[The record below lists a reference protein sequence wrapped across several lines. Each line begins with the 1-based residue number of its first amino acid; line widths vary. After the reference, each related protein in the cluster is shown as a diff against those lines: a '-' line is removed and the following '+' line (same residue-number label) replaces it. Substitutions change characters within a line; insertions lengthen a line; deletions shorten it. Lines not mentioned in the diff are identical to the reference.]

1 MPQPYAPV
9 KFGLVWDLEQRHW
22 VHWDGNTQ
30 SPLGRNILAALGL
43 GAPLTGHH
51 GGLDFVL
58 VKRQTD
64 LSEKI
69 RAPRYPFAIDE
80 AAAKRGAAH
89 FAAQCASCHAGPE
102 GDQRLHDPAE
112 IGTEPNRARAFTPAQ
127 AGLFNKFFA
136 ELETPGYVPPK
147 VAPIRGTGKYFAAT
161 LAGVWARSPYLH
173 NGSVRTMQNLLTPPV
188 ARAKT
193 FRRGSRTFDAKAMG
207 YADEGAH
214 VLDTTATGNSNAG
227 HDYGTGLPEEQR
239 RELIE
244 FLKTL

>member
-1 MPQPYAPV
+1 MPLPM
-9 KFGLVWDLEQRHW
+9 KFGLVWNLEQRPW
-22 VHWDGNTQ
+22 VHWDGNTR

-51 GGLDFVL
+51 GAFDFAL
-58 VKRQTD
+58 VKRHTD

-69 RAPRYPFAIDE
+69 RAPRYPFALDE

-89 FAAQCASCHAGPE
+89 FESRCASCHTGPE

-112 IGTEPNRARAFTPAQ
+112 TGTEPNRARAFTQSQ

-136 ELETPGYVPPK
+136 ELESPGYVPPAE
-147 VAPIRGTGKYFAAT
+147 APIRSTGKYFAAT

-173 NGSVRTMQNLLTPPV
+173 NGSVRTMRELLTQPA
-188 ARAKT
+188 ARART
-193 FRRGSRTFDAKAMG
+193 FHRGSHTFDPATMG
-207 YADEGAH
+207 CADEGPY
-214 VLDTTATGNSNAG
+214 VLDTTAAGNSNAG
-227 HDYGTGLPEEQR
+227 HDYGTDLSEDQK